1 MSAYSLLESIINF
14 TIKVTCFWFFY
25 NLYIVILFIAG
36 FFGLYGILFD
46 YENFLSDAISVIL
59 KRVLFVATLYLWI
72 IFSILIW
79 IFIFWMI
86 IIIFVPYFIIVP
98 IPFIPFFIPVPLKNP
113 MLEYIPPFK
122 LLTNRGILPL
132 MRRIVFSII
141 LSEKSLKN
149 KFSQTFHEI
158 FVFLY
163 EELKVILTDFFKVI
177 NFEPVLNKPEDNQI
191 ISKGV
196 QDDKY
201 KIETVD
207 TNNEKNN
214 YDYEKEDNNKKYL
227 RAQELI
233 KEELDIC
240 LKTKKQFTTPDMD
253 SITSAYS
260 NAKDINNYFE
270 CYSQSIKS
278 YIDNKT

>member
-1 MSAYSLLESIINF
+1 MSAYSFLEAIINF

-25 NLYIVILFIAG
+25 NLYIIILFVAG

-46 YENFLSDAISVIL
+46 YEFFLSDLISVIL
-59 KRVLFVATLYLWI
+59 KRLLFVAALYLWI
-72 IFSILIW
+72 VFSILIW

-86 IIIFVPYFIIVP
+86 IIIFVPYFIIIP

-122 LLTNRGILPL
+122 ILTDRGILPL
-132 MRRIVFSII
+132 MRRIIFSII

-149 KFSQTFHEI
+149 KFSGTFHEI

-177 NFEPVLNKPEDNQI
+177 NFEPVLTKPSDIQH

-196 QDDKY
+196 QDDNY

-207 TNNEKNN
+207 TNNKNN
-214 YDYEKEDNNKKYL
+214 QDYEREDNNKKYEK
-227 RAQELI
+227 AQQLI

-260 NAKDINNYFE
+260 NVKDMNNYFE

>member
-1 MSAYSLLESIINF
+1 MSAYSFLEAIINF

-25 NLYIVILFIAG
+25 NLYIIILFVAG

-46 YENFLSDAISVIL
+46 YEFFLSDLISVIL
-59 KRVLFVATLYLWI
+59 KRLLFVAALYLWI
-72 IFSILIW
+72 VFSILIW

-122 LLTNRGILPL
+122 ILTDRGILPL
-132 MRRIVFSII
+132 MRRIIFSII

-149 KFSQTFHEI
+149 KFSGTFHEI

-177 NFEPVLNKPEDNQI
+177 NFEPVLTKPSDIQH

-196 QDDKY
+196 QDDNY

-207 TNNEKNN
+207 TNNKNN
-214 YDYEKEDNNKKYL
+214 QDYEREDNNKKYEK
-227 RAQELI
+227 AQQLI

-260 NAKDINNYFE
+260 NVKDMNNYFE

>member
-1 MSAYSLLESIINF
+1 MSAYSFLEAIINF

-25 NLYIVILFIAG
+25 NLYIIILFVAG

-46 YENFLSDAISVIL
+46 YEFFLSDLISVIL
-59 KRVLFVATLYLWI
+59 KRLLFVAALYLWI
-72 IFSILIW
+72 VFSILIW

-122 LLTNRGILPL
+122 ILTDRGILPL
-132 MRRIVFSII
+132 MRRIIFSII

-149 KFSQTFHEI
+149 KFSGTFHEI

-177 NFEPVLNKPEDNQI
+177 NFEPVLTKPSDIQH

-196 QDDKY
+196 QDDNY

-207 TNNEKNN
+207 TNNKNN
-214 YDYEKEDNNKKYL
+214 QDYEREDNNKKYEK
-227 RAQELI
+227 AQQLI

-253 SITSAYS
+253 SITSAYA
-260 NAKDINNYFE
+260 NVKDMNNYFE